1 LRQGFLEVVPATTLP
16 LLSSKV
22 LRGLLCG
29 ADTVDLDL
37 LKANTEYDEGISEED
52 EHVQWLWQTL
62 ESFNTDQRKK
72 FLRFV
77 WARDSLPSAS
87 VDFNQRFRVQASVPV
102 GDNTVTEIAA
112 AAAAARAVTSTSR
125 GSRGSR
131 VNSNDLGINTRR
143 VSTSTDHET
152 SSVVS
157 AGSRGS
163 SAGVSS
169 TYQVTPTANNSNVSF
184 SSRLDAVNNPNGTAV
199 NPSLISLT
207 TAASAAREALLDID
221 VALARSNLQGELT
234 RSAMLE
240 RVPPSMRSQILRATS
255 RPGSALVPGVPGVT
269 RPMSSSLDQ
278 RVFLQSQTAN
288 NTNTTRLIDSLSADE
303 KNSEDSRLPTSHTC
317 FFSLHLPKYSSEK
330 ILRRRLL
337 YAISN
342 CVALDADY
350 RLEMLSQ

>member
-1 LRQGFLEVVPATTLP
+1 LRQGFIEVVPATTLP
-16 LLSSKV
+16 LLSSNV

-52 EHVQWLWQTL
+52 QHVQWLWRTL

-102 GDNTVTEIAA
+102 GDNTVAELAA
-112 AAAAARAVTSTSR
+112 AAAAARAGASTSR
-125 GSRGSR
+125 GSRVSR

-152 SSVVS
+152 RSLVS

-163 SAGVSS
+163 SAGVTSS
-169 TYQVTPTANNSNVSF
+169 FQETPTANNLNVSF
-184 SSRLDAVNNPNGTAV
+184 SSHLDAVNNPNGTGV

-221 VALARSNLQGELT
+221 IALARSNLQGELT

-255 RPGSALVPGVPGVT
+255 RPGSALVPGVP